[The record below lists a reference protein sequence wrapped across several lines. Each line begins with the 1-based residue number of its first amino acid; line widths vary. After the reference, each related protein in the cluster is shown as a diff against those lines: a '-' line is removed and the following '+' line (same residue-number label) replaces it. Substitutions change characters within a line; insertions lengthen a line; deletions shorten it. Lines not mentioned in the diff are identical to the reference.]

1 MPRVHLN
8 TVLKSGESTEM
19 PQCFANS
26 AFWIRTVSRCAR
38 QAPPAAF
45 FAVTFAPPPHHWLT
59 SMSSTYLSRH
69 YIANQE
75 EHHRVKSFRG
85 ELVEMLNNAGVEYD
99 PICLST

>member
-1 MPRVHLN
+1 
-8 TVLKSGESTEM
+8 
-19 PQCFANS
+19 
-26 AFWIRTVSRCAR
+26 
-38 QAPPAAF
+38 
-45 FAVTFAPPPHHWLT
+45 
-59 SMSSTYLSRH
+59 MSSTYLSRH